1 MVEKRS
7 AVGEGVDA
15 PSFPQELRALF
26 EAAGG
31 GAELTL
37 GALVRRGAAYR
48 VTDSTLS
55 GWMSRT
61 RPSVPAERYEGYL
74 LDVLLP
80 HLEDLAARRSATH
93 LRTSPQ
99 GWRSRLRSA
108 RATSK
113 SRQGGRGPRI
123 HPDSPGRF
131 HGHLAE
137 VCQNVLPRDFAGR
150 EPELDELYA
159 YATAPG
165 DQGTGYLWWQADAWA
180 GKSALLAWFVLRHL
194 PAGVDAVGYFI
205 AERLGTNRRE
215 DFIGAVADQLARLA
229 GRKRTSI
236 SQEPAR
242 LHELYEAAA
251 QASRERGRTL
261 LLVVDGLDEDAAAG
275 SGPGGQ
281 SIAALLPRHVPAGM
295 RVLVAGRAN
304 PPVPDDVPADHPL
317 RDPGTARRLAPSPAA
332 EIIRD
337 MAMRELHALLDD
349 AGIGSDLLGLLTVA
363 GGPLAGG
370 ELAELAGVRPYDV
383 GRKLRSVVGR
393 SMAPGHA
400 DGLAPAAG
408 DDHGGAAATYVLAH
422 EELRLAAVDA
432 LGPAELAGYEGRLHA
447 WADRY
452 RDQGWP
458 AATPDYLLTGYSR
471 MLRHREDGAGR
482 LAALVL
488 HPARQL
494 RLVGRHGVEIALADL
509 DPVTAAHPGD
519 TPRDLTVVAGAAA
532 SRELLRR
539 HVRPLPGSVLR
550 AVALLGDPGYAREL
564 ALAARHAQD
573 KAAALAEVAL
583 VLADTG
589 HEMAPETAREAA
601 TWAQTAREQ
610 ALSLPGEEDE
620 AEAVAARAAVAL
632 IATGHEEA
640 GLELLRSTWGL
651 GTARYAAWTEAAG
664 LLGRSDP
671 ESASQLLDE
680 MEERAEDLRD
690 SYHHSWPDDRVVRI
704 QVWAILASASPER
717 AHRIHDR
724 AFADA
729 TALWAQAP
737 ALENVA
743 VLAASASMLAAS
755 RPEQAAALT
764 DTARLHVES
773 VCREPGSASRA
784 DRSHIE
790 VGFELTLV
798 QLVEALGATGFPAER
813 TRALLNAVP
822 EELRSGR
829 TGRFESDVTARA
841 RTVLAESEASEADDD
856 SQARELDRSEAG
868 RAADA
873 ALQLAER
880 GRYEE
885 AKRRLKEAM
894 GLTRAPGS
902 APPLPGAWLP
912 ALVEA
917 LGRSGRAADAEELT
931 AQLTGGPERARS
943 LAALSLAHTDAGR
956 VPEARRAA
964 SAAAEAA
971 GSDPEAWA
979 AAAQALA
986 WAGAGSEAVA
996 LIARAEPSDP
1006 ADRLGR
1012 AAWGKG
1018 ARQARIAVAEG
1029 AAASEPAVAAEL
1041 VNAERDRLVVAVGR
1055 PRGLAGLL
1063 PELAGLLPAAAAT
1076 DTACVERLADAIRRS
1091 SAYMSEP
1098 PQAWRVETVLV
1109 DAVLRTR
1116 AGEDATGQLDWLDR
1130 AMRFYEPENLPIN
1143 GLAVLH
1149 ALLGDTAEAW
1159 RVADLQAIPER
1170 RAIAFAA
1177 VAGHLARVP
1186 VRVAPFKKLPGAD
1199 PLTHTVRALAH
1210 AASADLPG
1218 DEREA
1223 AAFVREALAGDGW
1236 HHALPVLARI
1246 APEAVTR
1253 VRDIAVAHLRS
1264 GTPSRTPPP
1273 GTAARR
1279 KSPWATVKPGT
1290 SQRPRM
1296 RG

>member
-1 MVEKRS
+1 MGEKRS
-7 AVGEGVDA
+7 AVGEGVSA
-15 PSFPQELRALF
+15 PSFSQELRALF

-37 GALVRRGAAYR
+37 GALVRRGATYR

-74 LDVLLP
+74 LDVLVP
-80 HLEDLAARRSATH
+80 YLEDLAARRSVTH
-93 LRTSPQ
+93 RRTSPQ

-108 RATSK
+108 RASSK

-137 VCQNVLPRDFAGR
+137 VCQNVLPREFVGR

-165 DQGTGYLWWQADAWA
+165 GQGTDYLWWQADAWA

-215 DFIGAVADQLARLA
+215 DFTGAVADQLARLA
-229 GRKRTSI
+229 GRKRTNASP
-236 SQEPAR
+236 EPAR

-337 MAMRELHALLDD
+337 MAMRELDVLLDD

-363 GGPLAGG
+363 RGPLAGG

-458 AATPDYLLTGYSR
+458 DATPDYLLTGYSR
-471 MLRHREDGAGR
+471 MLRHREDGADR

-488 HPARQL
+488 DPARQL

-519 TPRDLTVVAGAAA
+519 TPRDLAVVAGAAA

-539 HVRPLPGSVLR
+539 HVRPLPVSVLR
-550 AVALLGDPGYAREL
+550 AIALLGDPGYAREL

-583 VLADTG
+583 VLANTG
-589 HEMAPETAREAA
+589 HEQAPETAREAA

-610 ALSLPGEEDE
+610 ALPLPGEEDE

-640 GLELLRSTWGL
+640 GLKLLRSTWGL
-651 GTARYAAWTEAAG
+651 GTARYEAWTEAAG

-671 ESASQLLDE
+671 EAASRLLDE

-690 SYHHSWPDDRVVRI
+690 SYHHRWPDDRVVLI
-704 QVWAILASASPER
+704 QVWAILASAAPER
-717 AHRIHDR
+717 AQRIRDR

-729 TALWAQAP
+729 TAVWAQAST
-737 ALENVA
+737 LENVA
-743 VLAASASMLAAS
+743 VLAATASMLAAS
-755 RPEQAAALT
+755 RPEQAEALT

-773 VCREPGSASRA
+773 VCREPGSASRV
-784 DRSHIE
+784 DRSHME
-790 VGFELTLV
+790 VAFELTLV
-798 QLVEALGATGFPAER
+798 QLVEALAATGFSAER
-813 TRALLNAVP
+813 TRALLDAVP

-841 RTVLAESEASEADDD
+841 RTVLAEIGAGEADDG
-856 SQARELDRSEAG
+856 SQAGELGRSEAG
-868 RAADA
+868 RVADA

-880 GRYEE
+880 GRREE

-894 GLTRAPGS
+894 DLTRAPGA
-902 APPLPGAWLP
+902 APPLPGTWLP

-917 LGRSGRAADAEELT
+917 LGRSGRAADAEELA
-931 AQLTGGPERARS
+931 AQLTRGPERAHS
-943 LAALSLAHTDAGR
+943 LAALSLAHTDDGR

-964 SAAAEAA
+964 AAAAA
-971 GSDPEAWA
+971 AAAVGSNPEEWA

-986 WAGAGSEAVA
+986 WAGAGSEAVE

-1006 ADRLGR
+1006 ADRPGR
-1012 AAWGKG
+1012 AAWRKG

-1029 AAASEPAVAAEL
+1029 VAANEPAVAAAL
-1041 VNAERDRLVVAVGR
+1041 VDAERERLVVAVGR

-1063 PELAGLLPAAAAT
+1063 PELAGLLPAAAGT

-1109 DAVLRTR
+1109 DAVLRTQ
-1116 AGEDATGQLDWLDR
+1116 AGEDVTGRLDWLDR

-1186 VRVAPFKKLPGAD
+1186 VRAAPFKKLPGTD
-1199 PLTHTVRALAH
+1199 PLTHAVRALAH
-1210 AASADLPG
+1210 AACADVPG
-1218 DEREA
+1218 DERAA
-1223 AAFVREALAGDGW
+1223 AAFVREALEGDGW
-1236 HHALPVLARI
+1236 HHALAVLARI
-1246 APEAVTR
+1246 APEAVAR
-1253 VRDIAVAHLRS
+1253 VRDIAIAHLRS
-1264 GTPSRTPPP
+1264 GTASRTPPR
-1273 GTAARR
+1273 GTVARR
-1279 KSPWATVKPGT
+1279 RSPWASVKPDT
-1290 SQRPRM
+1290 S
-1296 RG
+1296 